1 MVIIISALFIKSS
14 KPFKNILIIA
24 LLLTFI
30 SIASAGFFIPLY
42 ETPILVQT
50 FASINFLRIQFESL
64 IIILFK
70 KRCQSIP
77 IVFNYLGINE
87 SQLIPNLYFLIIEG
101 IIFRF
106 IGIIIMI
113 FQSNSRYIF
122 KKSI

>member
-1 MVIIISALFIKSS
+1 MVIIISALFVKSS

-24 LLLTFI
+24 LLLTFV
-30 SIASAGFFIPLY
+30 SIAFAGFFIPLY

-70 KRCQSIP
+70 ERCQSIP